1 MKEFRDDL
9 AFFLRVNFAK
19 TPQKAAVLEFS
30 NRLISLPKRGLYNKY
45 QQNLQMV
52 SESQKIPQANVRT
65 EIGEE
70 CETGGYELAPESP
83 LPV

>member
-19 TPQKAAVLEFS
+19 TLQAAVLEFS

-52 SESQKIPQANVRT
+52 SES
-65 EIGEE
+65 
-70 CETGGYELAPESP
+70 
-83 LPV
+83 

>member
-9 AFFLRVNFAK
+9 AFFLRVNIAK
-19 TPQKAAVLEFS
+19 TPQAAVLEFS
-30 NRLISLPKRGLYNKY
+30 NRLISLPKRGLSNKY

-52 SESQKIPQANVRT
+52 SESQKIPQANVRM

-70 CETGGYELAPESP
+70 CETGGYELAPDSP

>member
-9 AFFLRVNFAK
+9 AFFLGVNIAK
-19 TPQKAAVLEFS
+19 TPQAAVLEFS
-30 NRLISLPKRGLYNKY
+30 NRLISLPKRGLYNRY

-52 SESQKIPQANVRT
+52 SESQKIPQANVRM

>member
-9 AFFLRVNFAK
+9 AFSLRVNFAK
-19 TPQKAAVLEFS
+19 TLQAAVLEFS

-45 QQNLQMV
+45 QQNLEMV
-52 SESQKIPQANVRT
+52 SESQKIPQANVRM